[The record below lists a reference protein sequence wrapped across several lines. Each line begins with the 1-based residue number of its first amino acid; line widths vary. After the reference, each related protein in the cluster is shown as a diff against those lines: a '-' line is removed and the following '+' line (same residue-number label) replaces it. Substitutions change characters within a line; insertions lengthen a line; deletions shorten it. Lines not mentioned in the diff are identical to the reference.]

1 MATQQPWYLAWVR
14 QEAALAA
21 EPKVGAGTF
30 QSGKLVY
37 FQQRKRCWI
46 IFDGAAT
53 YVAVTTET
61 AVAALKSCRDERNK
75 VRLADDQDGLT
86 RRFMEALAAQ
96 GGGFRCRPRW

>member
-1 MATQQPWYLAWVR
+1 MATQQTWYLAWVR

-21 EPKVGAGTF
+21 APKAGAGTF
-30 QSGKLVY
+30 QSGKPVY

-61 AVAALKSCRDERNK
+61 AVAALKSCRDERGK
-75 VRLADDQDGLT
+75 VRLADGQEALT
-86 RRFMEALAAQ
+86 QRFMEAMAAQ
-96 GGGFRCRPRW
+96 GSSFLCRPR